1 MNRGSSTQRWLK
13 RLLSGLCL
21 CLVGQATVLAEA
33 VDIKGVR
40 LWEAPDHTRVVFDTS
55 GSVKHKIFS
64 LKNPDRLVIDVPSAR
79 ASAALNS
86 TGASAG
92 LVKGVRAAKNKRDT
106 LRIVLDLTQGS
117 RPKAFSLKPNGSY
130 GHRLVIDL
138 YEVDTAAQNSKTT
151 TAKTASRAAPKTAP
165 KTATRVASKTVA
177 STASQTAKPAAVKT
191 STAKPLRELVIAIDA
206 GHGGKD
212 VGATGRRG
220 TREKTVVLAIARK
233 LAALIKKEPG
243 MRPVLIRD
251 GDYFLGLRQRIDKAR
266 KHNAD
271 LFISIHADA
280 FRDRRARGSSVFVLS
295 RRGASS
301 EMARWI
307 AAKENAADLAGGVS
321 LDDKDDMLTGVL
333 LDLSQS
339 ATLAASH
346 EVAANMLAGLK
357 RLGKTHKS
365 TVQRAG
371 FMVLKSPDIPSI
383 LVETAFISNPT
394 EENNLRNSKHQE
406 KLARAM
412 LNGIRDY
419 FDNHPPAGTM
429 RVARKHKIKSGD
441 TLSDIAAAYQVS
453 LNSLRGFNSL
463 KSDRLR
469 IGETLRIP
477 PLRGS

>member
-1 MNRGSSTQRWLK
+1 V
-13 RLLSGLCL
+13 
-21 CLVGQATVLAEA
+21 VGQTIVFAGA
-33 VDIKGVR
+33 VDFKDVR
-40 LWEAPDHTRVVFDTS
+40 LWAEADHTRVVFDIS
-55 GSVKHKIFS
+55 GSATHKIFS
-64 LKNPDRLVIDVPSAR
+64 LKNPDRLVIDVSSAR
-79 ASAALNS
+79 ASDALKS
-86 TGASAG
+86 TSASAG
-92 LVKGVRAAKNKRDT
+92 LVKGVRAAKNRKDT
-106 LRIVLDLTQGS
+106 LRIVLDLKQGAKP
-117 RPKAFSLKPNGSY
+117 RAFSLKPNDRY

-138 YEVDTAAQNSKTT
+138 YEADKGAKKPESSATTTRTAFKATPKAVKPAPVKTT
-151 TAKTASRAAPKTAP
+151 TAAI
-165 KTATRVASKTVA
+165 
-177 STASQTAKPAAVKT
+177 STSP
-191 STAKPLRELVIAIDA
+191 RELVIAIDA

-212 VGATGRRG
+212 PGAKGRRG
-220 TREKTVVLAIARK
+220 TKEKTVVLAIARK

-251 GDYFLGLRQRIDKAR
+251 GDYYLGLRQRIDKAR

-280 FRDRRARGSSVFVLS
+280 FRDHRARGSSVFVLS

-346 EVAANMLAGLK
+346 EVATNMLAGLK
-357 RLGKTHKS
+357 RLGKTHKAS
-365 TVQRAG
+365 VQRAG

-394 EENNLRNSKHQE
+394 EENNLRNSKHQA
-406 KLARAM
+406 KLAQAM

-419 FDNHPPAGTM
+419 FDNHPPPGTL
-429 RVARKHKIKSGD
+429 RVARKHKIKRGD

-463 KSDRLR
+463 KSDQLR
-469 IGETLRIP
+469 VGDTLRIP

>member
-21 CLVGQATVLAEA
+21 CLVGQATVLAET

-92 LVKGVRAAKNKRDT
+92 LVKGVRAAKNKKDT
-106 LRIVLDLTQGS
+106 LRIVLDLTQGTK
-117 RPKAFSLKPNGSY
+117 PKAFSLKPNGRY

-138 YEVDTAAQNSKTT
+138 YEVDTAVQNSRASTPKAASKAAPKAVPGKASHAVKSAPVKTT
-151 TAKTASRAAPKTAP
+151 TTAI
-165 KTATRVASKTVA
+165 
-177 STASQTAKPAAVKT
+177 STLP
-191 STAKPLRELVIAIDA
+191 RELVIAIDA

-212 VGATGRRG
+212 PGAKGRRG

-233 LAALIKKEPG
+233 LAELIRKEPG

-280 FRDRRARGSSVFVLS
+280 FRDQRARGSSVFVLS

-346 EVAANMLAGLK
+346 EVASNMLSGLK

-394 EENNLRNSKHQE
+394 EENNLRSSRHQA
-406 KLARAM
+406 KLAQAM
-412 LNGIRDY
+412 LNGISDY
-419 FDNHPPAGTM
+419 FDNHPPPGTL
-429 RVARKHKIKSGD
+429 RVARKHKIKRGD

-453 LNSLRGFNSL
+453 LNNLRGFNGL

-469 IGETLRIP
+469 VGDTLRIP

>member
-1 MNRGSSTQRWLK
+1 MNRGSGTQRLLQ
-13 RLLSGLCL
+13 RLLTGLCL
-21 CLVGQATVLAEA
+21 WLAGQAAVFAEA
-33 VDIKGVR
+33 VDFKGVR
-40 LWEAPDHTRVVFDTS
+40 LSATPDHTRIVFDTS
-55 GSVKHKIFS
+55 GSVTHKIFT

-79 ASAALNS
+79 VATAMNS
-86 TGASAG
+86 TQASGG
-92 LVKGVRAAKNKRDT
+92 LVKGMRTAKKNKGT
-106 LRIVLDLTQGS
+106 LRIVLDLKQGAK
-117 RPKAFSLKPNGSY
+117 PQAFSLKPNDRY

-138 YEVDTAAQNSKTT
+138 YEVDKVAQDAIATIP
-151 TAKTASRAAPKTAP
+151 AITAP
-165 KTATRVASKTVA
+165 KTVARAT
-177 STASQTAKPAAVKT
+177 SQAAKPVVVKT
-191 STAKPLRELVIAIDA
+191 ATATPLRELVIAIDA

-212 VGATGRRG
+212 PGAKGRRG
-220 TREKTVVLAIARK
+220 TKEKTVVLAIARK

-280 FRDRRARGSSVFVLS
+280 FRDRRAHGSSVFVLS

-307 AAKENAADLAGGVS
+307 AAKENAADLVGGIS
-321 LDDKDDMLTGVL
+321 LDDKDDMLTSVL

-346 EVAANMLAGLK
+346 EVATNMLGGLK

-365 TVQRAG
+365 SVQRAG

-394 EENNLRNSKHQE
+394 EENKLRSTKHQA
-406 KLARAM
+406 KLAQAM

-419 FDNHPPAGTM
+419 FDKHPPPGTL
-429 RVARKHKIKSGD
+429 RVARKHKIKRGD
-441 TLSDIAAAYQVS
+441 TLSDIAVAYQVS

-469 IGETLRIP
+469 VGDTLRIP